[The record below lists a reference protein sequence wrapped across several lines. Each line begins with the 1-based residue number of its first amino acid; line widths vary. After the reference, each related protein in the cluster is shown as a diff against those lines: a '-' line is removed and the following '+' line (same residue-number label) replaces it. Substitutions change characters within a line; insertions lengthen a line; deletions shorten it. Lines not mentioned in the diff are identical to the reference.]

1 MSALTADGL
10 FAWNF
15 MDDAYINKPG
25 ATHET
30 AKRLLAAYARR

>member
-1 MSALTADGL
+1 
-10 FAWNF
+10 
-15 MDDAYINKPG
+15 MDDAYINRPG